1 MKHQSSKLWEVRS
14 NKSEDVFW
22 VHARTKPE
30 AKKILRFYLRSPEY
44 WGGEPNL
51 EFSTELFKSYVSYKD
66 IPGIQIDD
74 TRGDVIIE
82 LTDPSLDWIWHE
94 SG

>member
-1 MKHQSSKLWEVRS
+1 MF
-14 NKSEDVFW
+14 FW

-74 TRGDVIIE
+74 TRGDIIVE
-82 LTDPSLDWIWHE
+82 LTDPSLDWIWQE